1 MIQIYRNNQPFFAL
15 EDVCDGSKMSRQL
28 MDHHYIV
35 LKFSTEEPVYFE
47 NGDSV
52 EIAEFGLFVL
62 TSAYFPKYNETT
74 DGYDYEL
81 QMDAYYMSWKN
92 KICKYRPQYGAN
104 ETSFK
109 LTTSVSVHL
118 NVVLSNLKALNYKYH
133 NKDFSVDYMTYNKE
147 VFDTEKRFLV
157 EYSSISIIEA
167 LNTICET
174 LDCEWW
180 VDGSIIYLGYC
191 EMNGQTTFEQG
202 VNMLSMSQ
210 SESKSSFITRLYAF
224 GSDKNIPSGY
234 FSGADADVTTDG
246 IATDYLMLP
255 NKDVDE
261 EGYYS
266 KDGYIE
272 NVNVVKSDSQA
283 IEGVVKFEDEYPK
296 VSCSISAI
304 KTYESTVENE
314 DGTKAT
320 ATFWQITSEESF
332 VTSFETSWKKKRLTL
347 MIRFES
353 GALTGMEFEVNF
365 KIIDKVKYFEIVAND
380 TYGRTLPDS
389 AMCPKIGDKFY
400 LYNWDAT
407 KITETPLISEA
418 QEALYVRAKNYY
430 KKSMVDNSN
439 FTCVLDSS
447 KFFNHGTY
455 NFHPLG
461 EQVKLINPLFSDI
474 DSDGRHYRNSRIIG
488 MEINLDIPYDSPTY
502 IVGEKAAYSRLGQL
516 EDKVNTITVNGLQ
529 IGGALGGSGVYVIGL
544 NDVTPETDSNVY
556 SARRTRSAFLAKN
569 REDVAQK
576 VITFMEGLKL
586 GKDGKKG
593 LTGEGAATL
602 STVVVDEVRDPKST
616 EQDRVIV
623 GAQGFDLYMGKD
635 GKSHLYVD
643 YLTTRTKFF
652 AASAEV
658 RKVSYS
664 GGTTLFSN
672 AGSTIMKV
680 AHVLDDA
687 GVGIGY
693 KCYAAADDGTTR
705 TANWWHVGMMALC
718 QTFNVKAGE
727 SENLANRY
735 YWRLVVGTGQETLE
749 DGKLYDYV
757 ILSNKRTFMGSEA
770 CVPVTSQK
778 VIGANGKALVFG
790 DVMIQVTTTG
800 EKQSLAA
807 VFEEQE
813 GKTTDDGNNVIANR
827 MFFGYEPAADGGEP
841 DVPQPYDVIVQAG
854 DQIQWNRFGNLIK
867 LTTSTEDGSDNGNA
881 PAIAMYHAMGAPYKT
896 GDTVNP
902 YQWKTLTSIDSPLLV
917 LKNAKNF
924 KFFTDDNPDN
934 IIDPVTVTYELI
946 PSSEYIIR
954 KPNSQTATPNDITF
968 TLRQRTGNVTE
979 DMKDGYALK
988 ADYTTTAGESKS
1000 DVAINRLSDI
1010 GVSFYLLAS
1019 VTVRA
1024 TVKADNTTV
1033 ALTLPILSDGAKGDT
1048 GTSFKVLGYALA
1060 HAKNY
1065 ADLQKITPTEDGL
1078 YLVDDTTGMEG
1089 GSKRPCVVQWKNGK
1103 YIVCDSNDGDSY
1115 KIGEI
1120 LWTNTGTYWLDIGS
1134 VKGEGVVISDMS
1146 VTYAISDSAT
1156 VTPTEWKSAIIAATD
1171 AKPYLWTR
1179 TTVTY
1184 KDSEGEHTTVS
1195 YAIAYK
1201 GKDGDKGDPG
1211 ANGKDAVEFI
1221 VKDAPLVFDTD
1232 ENGVVSA
1239 SVSKTATIQ
1248 VMRSGKNI
1256 TSEVGN
1262 LFPSNSNMG
1271 CGKPKLTKQ
1280 TDGIDVTISG
1290 ASIYKDSTLGVS
1302 VTSGYVIV
1310 YMAIGS
1316 TLYSQQIPFLVNL
1329 AKFTGTISADNKKL
1343 RTDYTELTNRVG
1355 AVETNVNGI
1364 PIKTQGELTKY
1375 TSTIEQ
1381 TAREISLK
1389 VTEETVNVAR
1399 NCIVGSALREYDEI
1413 TPINGTEKVTI
1424 MTEGVGGT
1432 NYAQC
1437 YCIGATANSWTGLY
1451 FKDVRVKP
1459 QTKYIFSVWMRMT
1472 AKPDNGSYVAIK
1484 TYNTSVTGTEVA
1496 RIAFPDS
1503 QTLNVWALYK
1513 VAVSVPAACNRLLIE
1528 TGVRKNGAIDLCRP
1542 MLEEGDTYQ
1551 GWSLSP
1557 YDVTIDDAVVATGLD
1572 IKNGIIKATA
1582 DKFEIRNNNG
1592 EQTAAVNE
1600 KGRLEVKSGLF
1611 SGFIVKK
1618 ITTLTP
1624 DNISEYLKSSQSNG
1638 YLSMD
1643 FSAAGSY
1650 VCFTGAMKAKYG
1662 DDYPSP
1668 VLPFYNI
1675 GSISASLGVTAE
1687 EAISYI
1693 GQIVIIANKSDT
1705 TVNVIGGGTI
1715 KGGGT
1720 QSQWIETGYMAVLT
1734 CEFEYTSVKNY
1745 KIVWNGYCV
1754 KI

>member
-1 MIQIYRNNQPFFAL
+1 MANPNPNMTVATPKDYWLSPNALHIERNALGYPDYIQASCISGAQILVYIKGIISYDAGHNYRRWPLQASPTVFNTHTEKYVYVAVPRDSTLSSAIVVYPSELLDIYGKNDQQQQVGSEKYYYIFLQGILSSSGDNGTVQRDWLEGHTVLTGYLSSNEAINAGPDEAEWFQYSTVDEIVTFLKDLTMKAGTKFRELFAKAVTIVSGGYITF
-15 EDVCDGSKMSRQL
+15 EGKTGSVSGIANA
-28 MDHHYIV
+28 D
-35 LKFSTEEPVYFE
+35 T
-47 NGDSV
+47 SV
-52 EIAEFGLFVL
+52 ESEADIV
-62 TSAYFPKYNETT
+62 TPKYMDGKALSKSHNDKTDFDIELKNLRANGTVDVFGGLT
-74 DGYDYEL
+74 IGRTEDGY
-81 QMDAYYMSWKN
+81 
-92 KICKYRPQYGAN
+92 
-104 ETSFK
+104 
-109 LTTSVSVHL
+109 
-118 NVVLSNLKALNYKYH
+118 
-133 NKDFSVDYMTYNKE
+133 
-147 VFDTEKRFLV
+147 
-157 EYSSISIIEA
+157 
-167 LNTICET
+167 
-174 LDCEWW
+174 
-180 VDGSIIYLGYC
+180 
-191 EMNGQTTFEQG
+191 G
-202 VNMLSMSQ
+202 V
-210 SESKSSFITRLYAF
+210 
-224 GSDKNIPSGY
+224 
-234 FSGADADVTTDG
+234 
-246 IATDYLMLP
+246 
-255 NKDVDE
+255 
-261 EGYYS
+261 
-266 KDGYIE
+266 
-272 NVNVVKSDSQA
+272 
-283 IEGVVKFEDEYPK
+283 
-296 VSCSISAI
+296 
-304 KTYESTVENE
+304 
-314 DGTKAT
+314 
-320 ATFWQITSEESF
+320 
-332 VTSFETSWKKKRLTL
+332 
-347 MIRFES
+347 
-353 GALTGMEFEVNF
+353 
-365 KIIDKVKYFEIVAND
+365 
-380 TYGRTLPDS
+380 
-389 AMCPKIGDKFY
+389 
-400 LYNWDAT
+400 
-407 KITETPLISEA
+407 
-418 QEALYVRAKNYY
+418 
-430 KKSMVDNSN
+430 
-439 FTCVLDSS
+439 
-447 KFFNHGTY
+447 
-455 NFHPLG
+455 
-461 EQVKLINPLFSDI
+461 
-474 DSDGRHYRNSRIIG
+474 
-488 MEINLDIPYDSPTY
+488 
-502 IVGEKAAYSRLGQL
+502 
-516 EDKVNTITVNGLQ
+516 
-529 IGGALGGSGVYVIGL
+529 
-544 NDVTPETDSNVY
+544 
-556 SARRTRSAFLAKN
+556 
-569 REDVAQK
+569 
-576 VITFMEGLKL
+576 
-586 GKDGKKG
+586 
-593 LTGEGAATL
+593 TGEGAATL

-623 GAQGFDLYMGKD
+623 GAQGFNLYMGKD
-635 GKSHLYVD
+635 GKSHLYID
-643 YLTTRTKFF
+643 YLMTRTKFF

-687 GVGIGY
+687 GVTVGY

-727 SENLANRY
+727 TENLQNRY
-735 YWRLVVGTGQETLE
+735 YWRLVVGVGQETLE

-757 ILSNKRTFMGSEA
+757 ILSNRKTFAGSDSITED
-770 CVPVTSQK
+770 
-778 VIGANGKALVFG
+778 GR
-790 DVMIQVTTTG
+790 
-800 EKQSLAA
+800 SLAA

-881 PAIAMYHAMGAPYKT
+881 PAIAIYHAMGAPYKT

-902 YQWKTLTSIDSPLLV
+902 YQWKTLTSLDSPLLV

-934 IIDPVTVTYELI
+934 IIDPVTVTYDLV

-968 TLRQRTGNVTE
+968 TLRKRTGNVTE
-979 DMKDGYALK
+979 DMKDGYLLT

-1000 DVAINRLSDI
+1000 GVAINRLSDI

-1024 TVKADNTTV
+1024 TVKADNTPVT
-1033 ALTLPILSDGAKGDT
+1033 LTLPILSDGAKGDT

-1060 HAKNY
+1060 HAKTY
-1065 ADLQKITPTEDGL
+1065 AELQQITPTDGGL

-1089 GSKRPCVVQWKNGK
+1089 GGKKPCVVQWKNGK

-1156 VTPTEWKSAIIAATD
+1156 VTPTEWQSAIIAATD

-1201 GKDGDKGDPG
+1201 GKDGDKGTPG
-1211 ANGKDAVEFI
+1211 ANGTDAVEFI
-1221 VKDAPLVFDTD
+1221 VSNAPLVFDTD

-1256 TSEVGN
+1256 TSEVSN

-1271 CGKPKLTKQ
+1271 CGKPTLTKR

-1290 ASIYKDSTLGVS
+1290 ASINKDSKLGVS

-1316 TLYSQQIPFLVNL
+1316 TLYSQQIPFLVNV

-1355 AVETNVNGI
+1355 AVETDVNGI
-1364 PIKTQGELTKY
+1364 PIKTQGELKKY

-1389 VTEETVNVAR
+1389 VTEETVNMAR

-1424 MTEGVGGT
+1424 MTQGVGGT

-1496 RIAFPDS
+1496 RIKFPDS

-1618 ITTLTP
+1618 MTTLTP

-1720 QSQWIETGYMAVLT
+1720 QSQWIETGYMAVLA